1 MADDTKH
8 TEVMPVRW
16 TERELLDIVRLAAL
30 ADRKP
35 SEWVRW
41 ATRQAMYGM
50 VQRPRNESEGT

>member
-35 SEWVRW
+35 SEWVR
-41 ATRQAMYGM
+41 
-50 VQRPRNESEGT
+50 PRNESEGT